1 MAHMKETLISVA
13 TDLFY
18 EKGYFA
24 TSISRIAQGCGI
36 QKASI
41 YHHFAGKEDLLFGI
55 METTMAELLTELDKN
70 LEAAVGVEQRMRAAV
85 RSHVTFHLRRQKE
98 TFIASSELRGLSESN
113 FARIVALRDRYEAVF
128 QNLIAAGMEEG
139 LFEPGDIKILSYAI
153 LTLCTAGATWY
164 KPKGRLSIAAIE
176 EIYENFI
183 LNGLRK
189 GRLASNRPAAL
200 VCDPWPI

>member
-41 YHHFAGKEDLLFGI
+41 YHHFAGKEELLFGI
-55 METTMAELLTELDKN
+55 METTMAELLKELDKN
-70 LEAAVGVEQRMRAAV
+70 LKAAVGVEQRMRAAV
-85 RSHVTFHLRRQKE
+85 RSHVAFHLRRQKE

-113 FARIVALRDRYEAVF
+113 LARIVALRDQYEAVF
-128 QNLIAAGMEEG
+128 QNLIAAGMEGG

-164 KPKGRLSIAAIE
+164 KPNGRLSIAAIV

-189 GRLASNRPAAL
+189 GQLTGNRPAAL
-200 VCDPWPI
+200 ACDPWPI